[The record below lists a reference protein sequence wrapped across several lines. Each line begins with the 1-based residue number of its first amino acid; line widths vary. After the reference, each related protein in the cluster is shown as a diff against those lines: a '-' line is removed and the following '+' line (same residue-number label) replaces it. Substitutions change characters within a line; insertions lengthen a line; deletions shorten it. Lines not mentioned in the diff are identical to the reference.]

1 VSPDPEL
8 NMSSRPAL
16 ALTTL
21 AAALL
26 LAVPAAQAQVQLNP
40 AIAGKTT
47 GTQAEARLKYHTS
60 NWDQM
65 LTADGAFGNPANT
78 ANLSNS
84 AAVLYNNWWDFSL
97 SFDAKTDTLTWSV
110 SDDAFGTRTLSV
122 VESDAFNGL
131 RIDMRTSNA
140 AHTLSWKDLSFTA
153 DGLSNVGALN
163 AAGSTVNKTTSQ
175 FVVGYGASALSLH
188 DWRLTGSV
196 MATGGNNEATRLSIS
211 PFAVAAV
218 PEPGTWAMLLAGLA
232 AVGFMAR
239 RRGAR

>member
-1 VSPDPEL
+1 
-8 NMSSRPAL
+8 MSSRLAL
-16 ALTTL
+16 AFTALA

-26 LAVPAAQAQVQLNP
+26 ASPAAQAQVQLNP
-40 AIAGKTT
+40 ALTGKTE
-47 GTQAEARLKYHTS
+47 GTKAEARLKYHTT

-84 AAVLYNNWWDFSL
+84 ASVLYNNWWDFSL
-97 SFDAKTDTLTWSV
+97 SFNAATHTLTWSIT
-110 SDDAFGTRTLSV
+110 DDAFGTRTLSV
-122 VESDAFNGL
+122 VEADAFNGL

-140 AHTLSWKDLSFTA
+140 SHTLSWKDLSFSATGVA
-153 DGLSNVGALN
+153 NVGSLN
-163 AAGSTVNKTTSQ
+163 VQGSVGNKTASQ
-175 FVVGYGASALSLH
+175 LIVGHGASALSLH

-196 MATGGNNEATRLSIS
+196 LATGGNNEATRLSIS
-211 PFAVAAV
+211 PFAVTAV

-239 RRGAR
+239 RRSAR